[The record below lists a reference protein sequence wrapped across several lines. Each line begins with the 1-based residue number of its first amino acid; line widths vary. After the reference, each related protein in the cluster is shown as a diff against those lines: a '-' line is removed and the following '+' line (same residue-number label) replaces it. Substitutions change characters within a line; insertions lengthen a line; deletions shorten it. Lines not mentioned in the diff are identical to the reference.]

1 MKLRI
6 ITFSFLLLAPFITGA
21 QDKIEND
28 GGPGMLF
35 SGIIRDPI
43 SLAMGGAAAVPDGS
57 SAYAAFNN
65 PTSMWMKEDRF
76 QAGISYMKNLP
87 HEATVGRGMNVGA
100 SFKFNKVFAA
110 ALGFSSGWSPSYDI
124 LDINGDRTGR
134 SFSPKNTIVC
144 GGFSA
149 RIVGEFTIGAN
160 VRYLSQSLSPDFK
173 EGALASDVFAS
184 FKLKDFFFT
193 AGVSNL
199 KLAGKDPLPST
210 ATLAVRYSRSFG
222 LHRISASGEF
232 DQYFNGASQGS
243 LGASYTYRDF
253 VTVRTGYRLCGNNAP
268 YPSRFSAGLGLK
280 FRFLCLDAAFLPEDG
295 SFSVGV
301 RVVL

>member
-1 MKLRI
+1 MKFRI
-6 ITFSFLLLAPFITGA
+6 ITLNFLLLAPFIAGA
-21 QDKIEND
+21 QDKIENN
-28 GGPGMLF
+28 GSPGMLF
-35 SGIIRDPI
+35 SGIIRDPV
-43 SLAMGGAAAVPDGS
+43 SLAMGGTAAVPDGS
-57 SAYAAFNN
+57 SAYAAFSN
-65 PTSMWMKEDRF
+65 PTAMWMTEGGF
-76 QAGISYMKNLP
+76 QGGASYMKTLP

-110 ALGFSSGWSPSYDI
+110 ALSFSSGWSPSYDI

-134 SFSPKNTIVC
+134 NFSPKNTIVC

-199 KLAGKDPLPST
+199 KLSGKDSLPST
-210 ATLAVRYSRSFG
+210 ATAAVRYSHSFG
-222 LHRISASGEF
+222 LHRISATGEF
-232 DQYFNGASQGS
+232 DQFFKGASQGNF
-243 LGASYTYRDF
+243 GASYTYRNF
-253 VTVRTGYRLCGNNAP
+253 VTVRAGYCLCGNKAP
-268 YPSRFSAGLGLK
+268 FPSHFSGGLGLK
-280 FRFLCLDAAFLPEDG
+280 FGFLCLDAAFLPEDG
-295 SFSVGV
+295 SFCVGM
-301 RVVL
+301 RVLL